1 MGLSLRC
8 SGAPGMIDL
17 EKRSRN
23 QSRREKRDAF
33 KAMRSDK
40 AIIQRIIDQVVKVM
54 DVEEIILFGSRAAE
68 TASVSSDYDILVV
81 ARTDLRPFQRIDII
95 RKGLLDLVVPLD
107 ILVVTPSEYQRFL
120 NWKSSVV
127 WDASR
132 NGIVIY
138 EAA

>member
-1 MGLSLRC
+1 
-8 SGAPGMIDL
+8 
-17 EKRSRN
+17 
-23 QSRREKRDAF
+23 
-33 KAMRSDK
+33 MRSDK
-40 AIIQRIIDQVVKVM
+40 VIIQRIIDQVVKVM

-81 ARTDLRPFQRIDII
+81 ARTDLRPSQRIDLI

-107 ILVVTPSEYQRFL
+107 ILVVTPSEYQRFS